1 MDLGNLHYAPRSRKN
16 RKRLGIGEGSGHGGT
31 STKGHKGQLSRAGMK
46 VRSGFE
52 GGQMPLQ
59 RRLPKR
65 GFTNIFRIEYQTVN
79 VKSLER
85 LQNVKEVTPEVLYQ
99 NGLIG
104 KKNQR
109 VKILGS
115 GDLQKALT
123 VHAHAFSKSAL
134 EKIEK
139 AGGKTAVL
147 AAAK

>member
-1 MDLGNLHYAPRSRKN
+1 
-16 RKRLGIGEGSGHGGT
+16 
-31 STKGHKGQLSRAGMK
+31 
-46 VRSGFE
+46 
-52 GGQMPLQ
+52 MPLQ

-85 LQNVKEVTPEVLYQ
+85 LQNVTEVTPEVLYQ

-139 AGGKTAVL
+139 VGGKTAVL